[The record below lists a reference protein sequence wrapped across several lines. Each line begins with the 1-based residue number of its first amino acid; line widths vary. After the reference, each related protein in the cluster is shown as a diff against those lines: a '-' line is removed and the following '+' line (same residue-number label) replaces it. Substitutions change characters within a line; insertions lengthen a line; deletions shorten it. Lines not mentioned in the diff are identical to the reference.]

1 MIGVINIKC
10 VILIGE
16 KHEKSCGGKYIKIAE
31 PEGYIDKNKKQD
43 KKMIKNENNSTIETF
58 FTKIDTKK

>member
-31 PEGYIDKNKKQD
+31 PEGYIDKNKK
-43 KKMIKNENNSTIETF
+43 
-58 FTKIDTKK
+58 